1 MEQDPMNKA
10 AIEAAIHSYIAAWN
24 AQDFNAMAAHFTEPA
39 VFILPTGTRALA
51 TRAELA
57 AFLRG
62 VFEGLNVAVFDHTE
76 IGAIE
81 VWECADGLWAADVH
95 DIRRVH
101 RDGSLMETI
110 EVEYSLRREAEG
122 QIRLISA
129 LWCDH
134 GWRGRRL

>member
-1 MEQDPMNKA
+1 MTKA
-10 AIEAAIHSYIAAWN
+10 AIEAAIHSYIRAWN
-24 AQDFNAMAAHFTEPA
+24 AQDFTAMAAHFTEPA
-39 VFILPTGTRALA
+39 VFILPSATRTLA

-62 VFEGLNVAVFDHTE
+62 VFEGLNAAGFDHTE

-81 VWECADGLWAADVH
+81 VWQCAEGLWAADVS
-95 DIRRVH
+95 DIRRFH

-110 EVEYSLRREAEG
+110 EVQYALRLEADG

-129 LWCDH
+129 LWCDQ
-134 GWRGRRL
+134 GWRGRKL